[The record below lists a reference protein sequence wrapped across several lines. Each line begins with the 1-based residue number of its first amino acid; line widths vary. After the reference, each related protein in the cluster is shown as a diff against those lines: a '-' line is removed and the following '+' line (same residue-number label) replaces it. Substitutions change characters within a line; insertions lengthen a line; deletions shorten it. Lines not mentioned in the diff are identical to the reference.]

1 MIDRDTLARWSRVP
15 DGADRYLRPFVSR
28 GPLKRG
34 EAAIVGLNPA
44 TAIRSTDI
52 PFEQYLH
59 LLLNLDAFTTFYR
72 ELRVRRKKRA
82 SSPTRTGLNG
92 MAKWLSV
99 LGWQCIVDTNVSPYP
114 TESKEA
120 LEKVPAKWQSRW
132 VFKEVVRTF
141 APRLIVL
148 HGEDALD
155 DFVSGVALGLRSRA
169 RGRTF
174 WRLVDESPRL
184 GQITWAG
191 GESCDV
197 FVCRHLRFFGHQ
209 GGDRFSALGEAL
221 RIVQPPPA

>member
-1 MIDRDTLARWSRVP
+1 MIDRDTLAGWSRVP
-15 DGADRYLRPFVSR
+15 DGADRYLRPFVCR
-28 GPLKRG
+28 GTMKRG

-44 TAIRSTDI
+44 TAIRFADI
-52 PFEQYLH
+52 PFEQYLD
-59 LLLNLDAFTTFYR
+59 LLVNLDAFTTFYR
-72 ELRVRRKKRA
+72 ELRVKRKKRA
-82 SSPTRTGLNG
+82 TSPTRTGLNG

-114 TESKEA
+114 TESKED
-120 LEKVPAKWQSRW
+120 LEKVPAQWQSRW

-155 DFVSGVALGLRSRA
+155 DFVSGVAPDLRSRA
-169 RGRTF
+169 RGPF
-174 WRLVDESPRL
+174 SRLVDDSPRL

-197 FVCRHLRFFGHQ
+197 FVCRHLRFFGHH

-221 RIVQPPPA
+221 RFVQPRA